1 MPWEA
6 TLKLTQVSLRALV
19 YVPRDLG
26 RYALSGRLPFMER
39 ITILGE
45 GQSRWRGPRCWVRI
59 TVSGDEYRL
68 G

>member
-1 MPWEA
+1 M
-6 TLKLTQVSLRALV
+6 KLTQASLRALV

-45 GQSRWRGPRCWVRI
+45 GQSWARAAAPGE
-59 TVSGDEYRL
+59 GDRL

>member
-26 RYALSGRLPFMER
+26 RYALSGRLPFLER

-45 GQSRWRGPRCWVRI
+45 GQSWARAAAPGE
-59 TVSGDEYRL
+59 GDRL